1 MNSPLQSLAFAVAIA
16 SSSIELRAAD
26 LPQNP
31 FSDGLFAFYRFEGT
45 AEDQSG
51 NGNHGT
57 LGGTRSFS
65 ANGLQ
70 GQALRIT
77 GDGSIFYAGGGHMLL
92 PSLPATANSGFS
104 VSLWV
109 KDDVRGVDNEA
120 YVALGDESSA
130 SMNIML
136 RSERDHP
143 LMFSGSNGSGGGFQ
157 IAPLLDEAEYFQPNR
172 WKHLVLTYGAGVIR
186 AYLDGKP
193 MGEATAVFELFPVS
207 VAAVGRH
214 WWNGGSS
221 SSARMSATV
230 DNLRLYQRTL
240 SAAEVEAL
248 YVFDATPSS
257 GFITN
262 GLVGYYP
269 FSDSTQDESGKGA
282 HGTFQGPGH
291 EFVSGVQGKA
301 VKMVGDT
308 RISGTGI
315 QVANSSHTISFWYRR
330 NFTPR
335 PSLPVYGGGFGLG
348 SGSQDVAGTRLHIG
362 FDYADKLLRYSFW
375 YDDFDVMDTPLG
387 ETGWE
392 HVAFTFDKAAL
403 QRAIYRNGVRIA
415 TQAAAYGFSGNSDF
429 AIIGGDALR
438 PAAFD
443 EFRVYNRALSNLE
456 VGALFRTE
464 LPTANPDQDR
474 DGLPDDDETFTYN
487 TSPTDADTDDDGLN
501 DGDEV
506 KTYRTNPLKAD
517 SDGDGYTDSTEVF
530 AGKDP
535 RDANSHPA
543 ATLSV
548 FPAIELEFFT
558 QTDKQYLIES
568 SGDLSSWSPFEGPIP
583 GDGKVWKKTFSA
595 RETETRFYRVVLAP

>member
-1 MNSPLQSLAFAVAIA
+1 
-16 SSSIELRAAD
+16 
-26 LPQNP
+26 
-31 FSDGLFAFYRFEGT
+31 
-45 AEDQSG
+45 
-51 NGNHGT
+51 
-57 LGGTRSFS
+57 
-65 ANGLQ
+65 
-70 GQALRIT
+70 
-77 GDGSIFYAGGGHMLL
+77 MLL
-92 PSLPATANSGFS
+92 PSLPASANSGFS

-109 KDDVRGVDNEA
+109 KDDVRGVDNEV

-130 SMNIML
+130 YMNIML

-157 IAPLLDEAEYFQPNR
+157 IAPLLNEAEYFQPNR
-172 WKHLVLTYGAGVIR
+172 WKHFALTYGAGSVR
-186 AYLDGKP
+186 AYLDGKQV
-193 MGEATAVFELFPVS
+193 GEAAAVFELFPVS
-207 VAAVGRH
+207 VAAMGRH

-240 SAAEVEAL
+240 SAGEIEAL
-248 YVFDATPSS
+248 YAFDAVPSS
-257 GFITN
+257 GFLTN
-262 GLVGYYP
+262 GLVAYYP

-282 HGTFQGPGH
+282 HGTFQGTGH

-301 VKMVGDT
+301 VKMAGDT

-315 QVANSSHTISFWYRR
+315 QMANSSHTIGFWYRR
-330 NFTPR
+330 DFTSR
-335 PSLPVYGGGFGLG
+335 PNLPVYGGGFGLG

-387 ETGWE
+387 ESGWE

-456 VGALFRTE
+456 VAALFRTE
-464 LPTANPDQDR
+464 LPTAIPDQDR
-474 DGLPDDDETFTYN
+474 DGLSDDDESFTYN

-501 DGDEV
+501 DGVEV
-506 KTYRTNPLKAD
+506 KVHRTNPLKAD
-517 SDGDGYTDSTEVF
+517 SDGDGYTDSTEIF

-535 RDANSHPA
+535 RDASSHPA
-543 ATLSV
+543 ATLNV

-558 QTDKQYLIES
+558 QTGKQYVIES
-568 SGDLSSWSPFEGPIP
+568 SAELASWTNFEGPIP